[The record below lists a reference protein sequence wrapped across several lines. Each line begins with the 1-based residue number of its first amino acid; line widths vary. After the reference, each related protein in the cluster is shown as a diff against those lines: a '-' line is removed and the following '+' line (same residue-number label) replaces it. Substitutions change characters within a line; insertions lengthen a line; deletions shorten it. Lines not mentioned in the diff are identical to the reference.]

1 MRKNMNSTLFRR
13 VYFKMPIR
21 MQDPDDGASGGSDVG
36 GGSPSGEEP
45 KPDEDGNANDTLE
58 SLKAQLAAAK
68 SEAMRFKN
76 SLDKANKEK
85 GELSKKNRDMMS
97 AEQLAKEAE
106 EERNRR
112 FAEMEKE
119 LRVSKYSKRLVG
131 IGMAETEADTF
142 ASIMPEIE
150 DADTFF
156 SSLDSFIKAKIKTAK
171 DDAVQEL
178 LKSRPDIH
186 SGNGDTGDDDPAMQ
200 YAKKSIEASK
210 QRAGLADKDI
220 INNFL

>member
-1 MRKNMNSTLFRR
+1 MNSTLFRHAK
-13 VYFKMPIR
+13 FKMPIR
-21 MQDPDDGASGGSDVG
+21 MFDADDGVSGGSESVG
-36 GGSPSGEEP
+36 GTSGIEDEP
-45 KPDEDGNANDTLE
+45 AKDDESTNESLE
-58 SLKAQLAAAK
+58 SLKAQLQAAK
-68 SEAMRFKN
+68 VEAQRFKN

-119 LRVSKYSKRLVG
+119 LRVNKYSKRLVG
-131 IGMAETEADTF
+131 IGMTETDADSF
-142 ASIMPEIE
+142 ASIMPELE

-171 DDAVQEL
+171 ADAVQEL
-178 LKSRPDIH
+178 LKNRPDIH
-186 SGNGDTGDDDPAMQ
+186 SGNGDSGDDDPAMA
-200 YAKKSIEASK
+200 YARKSIEARKSMS
-210 QRAGLADKDI
+210 GLANTDI
-220 INNFL
+220 INKFL

>member
-1 MRKNMNSTLFRR
+1 MNSTLFKRA
-13 VYFKMPIR
+13 YFKMPIR
-21 MQDPDDGASGGSDVG
+21 AFDPDDGNSGGSEVG
-36 GGSPSGEEP
+36 GGSSGNEEEHQNE
-45 KPDEDGNANDTLE
+45 DESGKDVLE

-119 LRVSKYSKRLVG
+119 LRVNKYSKRLVG
-131 IGMAETEADTF
+131 IGMAESEADAF

-156 SSLDSFIKAKIKTAK
+156 SSLDSFIKAKVKTAK

-186 SGNGDTGDDDPAMQ
+186 SGNGDSGDDDPAMQ

-210 QRAGLADKDI
+210 NRAGLADTDI
-220 INNFL
+220 IKKFL